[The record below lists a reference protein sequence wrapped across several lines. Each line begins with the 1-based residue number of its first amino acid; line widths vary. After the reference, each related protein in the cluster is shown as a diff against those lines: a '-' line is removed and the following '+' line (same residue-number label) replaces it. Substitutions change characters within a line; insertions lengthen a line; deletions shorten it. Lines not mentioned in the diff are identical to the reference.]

1 MAPESEDQ
9 AQHVDESAQSSE
21 DLASPIF
28 SRRQLLMLGA
38 ALAFTGCVRRQSGSS
53 SSSTYVPP
61 TAASQAANA
70 PRGVWYTVEAGDTLS
85 SISRRSQAS
94 LRQITEANKLR
105 STVIKPGQRLFIP
118 GVSKMGVD
126 PLAGLLE
133 QRKDVKNSMP
143 SPPSGGYVIIRRKE
157 WTKAKIGRNHRKMN
171 GIKRITIHHTGEYA
185 GTARLSDREIL
196 RRIDRYHREGRKW
209 AAIGYHYLIAPDGR
223 IYEGRP
229 ESIQG
234 AHTSRNNSNNLGISM
249 MGDFHRSL
257 PKARHLAVLE
267 QFLDDTHRRLRVSKK
282 RIYGHRDLSPS
293 ICPGD
298 ALYAW
303 LKKYRS
309 A

>member
-1 MAPESEDQ
+1 MNGFIHPTGEERDHKATV
-9 AQHVDESAQSSE
+9 HHGF
-21 DLASPIF
+21 F

-38 ALAFTGCVRRQSGSS
+38 ALAVSGCVPRRSGASAG
-53 SSSTYVPP
+53 TAYQAPPP
-61 TAASQAANA
+61 TTASTKA
-70 PRGVWYTVEAGDTLS
+70 PRGIWYRVEAGDTLS
-85 SISRRSQAS
+85 SISRRSKAS
-94 LRQITEANKLR
+94 LKTITQANNLHS
-105 STVIKPGQRLFIP
+105 STIKPGQRLFIP
-118 GVSKMGVD
+118 GVSRMGAD
-126 PLAGLLE
+126 PLAGILE
-133 QRKDVKNSMP
+133 KRNAVNESLP
-143 SPPSGGYVIIRRKE
+143 AAPSGGYVIVRRRE
-157 WTKAKIGRNHRKMN
+157 WTKAKIGRNHRKMR

-234 AHTSRNNSNNLGISM
+234 AHTANNNSHNLGISM
-249 MGDFHRSL
+249 MGDFHRS
-257 PKARHLAVLE
+257 PPNARHLAVLE
-267 QFLDDTHRRLRVSKK
+267 KFLNDTHRRLRVSKK
-282 RIYGHRDLSPS
+282 KIYGHRDLSPS

-303 LKKYRS
+303 LKKYRK